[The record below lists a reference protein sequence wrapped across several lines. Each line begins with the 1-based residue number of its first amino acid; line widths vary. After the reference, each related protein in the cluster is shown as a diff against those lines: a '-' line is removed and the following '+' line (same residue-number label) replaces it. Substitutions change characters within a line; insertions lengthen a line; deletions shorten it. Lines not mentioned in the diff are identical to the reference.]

1 MPTRPPY
8 PREARIVTVEK
19 GNGDQ
24 TVTGINCVPITLNPT
39 HSSVNMRLNR
49 KRWMRNGAT
58 KIPISH
64 KCFPKRSNTV
74 PESHF
79 LLIANVKQELIFSYY
94 R

>member
-1 MPTRPPY
+1 
-8 PREARIVTVEK
+8 
-19 GNGDQ
+19 
-24 TVTGINCVPITLNPT
+24 
-39 HSSVNMRLNR
+39 
-49 KRWMRNGAT
+49 MRNGAT

-94 R
+94 RWLRYRQVIFTFRDGDHLLRLVLFC